1 MNTFDSLDQDTKV
14 KIIRLHPD
22 LGDKLKIREGLTNFS
37 QEEQSRAGLAECNDQ
52 EFKEFNRLNN
62 EFKSKFN
69 IPFIYAVRGK
79 TKQDILDEFIGR
91 LKSDNMEQE
100 LDKSLIQVKKIAN
113 LRINEI
119 IRKSKTSKLKIG
131 YKFGLEFLNSKNGRK
146 FVSKLKNQITFGDY
160 KFSDIPNTCS
170 SAIKAIKDLKFN
182 YCTVHISS
190 GLEALK
196 AAKKASGRTKLVG
209 VTILTSL
216 DNKALKE
223 IGFNKDVKKLVYQQ
237 AKLANK
243 AKLDAIV
250 CSAQEVKIVR
260 KVFKKEIIT
269 PGIRFNSKSSKLNDQ
284 KRILTPNQAYKNG
297 SDWLVIGR
305 PITRGNIKNNIQ
317 RLIDHLNQ

>member
-1 MNTFDSLDQDTKV
+1 MKKNKIFIACDS
-14 KIIRLHPD
+14 
-22 LGDKLKIREGLTNFS
+22 TN
-37 QEEQSRAGLAECNDQ
+37 
-52 EFKEFNRLNN
+52 
-62 EFKSKFN
+62 
-69 IPFIYAVRGK
+69 
-79 TKQDILDEFIGR
+79 
-91 LKSDNMEQE
+91 
-100 LDKSLIQVKKIAN
+100 IQ
-113 LRINEI
+113 RIKEI
-119 IRKSKTSKLKIG
+119 IKKSKTSKLKIG

-146 FVSKLKNQITFGDY
+146 FVSQLKNQITFGDY

-170 SAIKAIKDLKFN
+170 SAIKAIKDLQFN
-182 YCTVHISS
+182 YCTMHISS

-196 AAKKASGRTKLVG
+196 AAKKASDRTKLVG

-223 IGFNKDVKKLVYQQ
+223 IGFNRDVKKLVYHQ

-269 PGIRFNSKSSKLNDQ
+269 PGIRFNSKLKSNINDQ
-284 KRILTPNQAYKNG
+284 KRILTPKQAYKNG

-305 PITRGNIKNNIQ
+305 PITKGNIKNNIET
-317 RLIDHLNQ
+317 LINHLN